1 MNALTLEKFQSVDA
15 NPGATLQKF
24 HDYTEQIKLLFQL
37 TFRKSDGTAF
47 EPSDSDKKAMLL
59 FKGGKDMKNLFNHIG
74 RVLDT
79 DTYEQAIAKII
90 KGLQDRT
97 NDVVQRNMLLSNYP
111 QGTKIFDRK

>member
-1 MNALTLEKFQSVDA
+1 MNSFTLERFQSVDA

-74 RVLDT
+74 RVLDR
-79 DTYEQAIAKII
+79 YLRAGNSE
-90 KGLQDRT
+90 
-97 NDVVQRNMLLSNYP
+97 NYKRSTRP
-111 QGTKIFDRK
+111 N